1 MEDNG
6 GANFQYSPELSV
18 VVLGYRAGCDLE
30 PFAEELINLLEQD
43 KINYQIVLVG
53 NYWPS
58 TDDNTP
64 EVVKELARNNLRIK
78 PVIKPKEGKMGW
90 DMHSGLAAADGKYIA
105 IIDGDGQMPAG
116 DIIRVYKK
124 IKAGD
129 SDLVKTYREKRL
141 DDPWRKFISYFYNLF
156 FKILFPGLKA
166 RDINSK
172 PKIFTRGFLNKLT
185 LVANDWFAD
194 AEIMIQ
200 ARRLNAKIE
209 EIPTIFKKN
218 DKRPSFIKFPAI
230 FEFIR
235 NLVSFRLK
243 EFKKNKKI

>member
-1 MEDNG
+1 MEDNEDT
-6 GANFQYSPELSV
+6 NFQHSPELSV
-18 VVLGYRAGCDLE
+18 VVLGYRTGSDLE
-30 PFAEELINLLEQD
+30 PFVAELVKLLEQERVD
-43 KINYQIVLVG
+43 YQIVLVG

-58 TDDNTP
+58 ASDNTP
-64 EVVKELARNNLRIK
+64 ELVRELARRNLKIK

-105 IIDGDGQMPAG
+105 IIDGDGQMPAD

-141 DDPWRKFISYFYNLF
+141 DDPWRKLISYFYNLF

-172 PKIFTRGFLNKLT
+172 PKIFTRDFLNKLT
-185 LVANDWFAD
+185 LVSNDWFAD

-200 ARRLNAKIE
+200 TRRLNAKIE

-218 DKRPSFIKFPAI
+218 EKRPSFIKFPAI
-230 FEFIR
+230 FEFIK
-235 NLVSFRLK
+235 NLITFRLK